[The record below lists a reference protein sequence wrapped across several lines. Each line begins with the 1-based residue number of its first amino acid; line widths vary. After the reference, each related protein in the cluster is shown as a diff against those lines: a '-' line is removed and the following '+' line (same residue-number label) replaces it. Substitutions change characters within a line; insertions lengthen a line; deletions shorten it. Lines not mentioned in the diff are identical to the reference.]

1 MTTASRRS
9 TDWPP
14 SPIDYDVLVNA
25 TPVKEELIVRPHGG
39 MQVVD
44 LAYLAD
50 GRRDG
55 PRRSGPGGGFE
66 VMVDGLDVLLFRRS
80 GLRALDGPPGPSRR
94 DAVGAAREE
103 ARAVSGSKVGNIERH
118 LARVGAALDRFL
130 AAPDERPGAASRR
143 LDERFVAPAARSRRR
158 CGGGGR
164 RDRGHADPERG
175 TARVSGLLGL
185 DHDGPDTVPVVAAA
199 AASLASPQRYSIT
212 AFNLLE
218 ELSLEWLAELCGL
231 GDTMRGVY
239 VSGGSVANLVALGAA
254 RQWALEEAGIDPSND
269 GFAGREVAVYT
280 SLEAH
285 HTVQRAAAV
294 LGIGR
299 SRVRAIAADQDQR
312 LRVDLL
318 REALETDVAAGV
330 LPLAVVATA
339 GTTNTGAID
348 PLREAGEVAREHGA
362 WFHVD
367 GAYGLLGIL
376 DDRVASLYEGL
387 ELADSAI
394 VDPHKWLGA
403 PVGIAAT
410 FVRDRS
416 VLHRAFTQEPAAY
429 LDGAFDPEGEVAM
442 SLDSMGVPYSE
453 FAVELSAP
461 ARGAVVWSIIREL
474 GREGVRARIRRDN
487 DLTRRLAELVRG
499 HQRLELVTEPVLSI
513 CCFRYVTS
521 ATPDLN
527 DFNAALLR
535 RLLRETPYLPSSTVV
550 DGVFVIRPCYINA
563 RTEEKHVDGL
573 VDAVV
578 AIGDDMVGPE
588 R

>member
-1 MTTASRRS
+1 M
-9 TDWPP
+9 
-14 SPIDYDVLVNA
+14 
-25 TPVKEELIVRPHGG
+25 
-39 MQVVD
+39 
-44 LAYLAD
+44 
-50 GRRDG
+50 
-55 PRRSGPGGGFE
+55 
-66 VMVDGLDVLLFRRS
+66 
-80 GLRALDGPPGPSRR
+80 
-94 DAVGAAREE
+94 
-103 ARAVSGSKVGNIERH
+103 SGSEVGNIERH

-130 AAPDERPGAASRR
+130 AAPDDDP
-143 LDERFVAPAARSRRR
+143 VP
-158 CGGGGR
+158 R
-164 RDRGHADPERG
+164 RDAWTNALLLPLPAHGVGAEAVVDEIVDTLIPNG
-175 TARVSGLLGL
+175 ARLASPGFSGWITT
-185 DHDGPDTVPVVAAA
+185 GPDTVPVVAAA

-218 ELSLEWLAELCGL
+218 ELSLEWVAELCGL

-416 VLHRAFTQEPAAY
+416 ILHRAFTQEPAAY

>member
-1 MTTASRRS
+1 M
-9 TDWPP
+9 
-14 SPIDYDVLVNA
+14 
-25 TPVKEELIVRPHGG
+25 
-39 MQVVD
+39 
-44 LAYLAD
+44 
-50 GRRDG
+50 
-55 PRRSGPGGGFE
+55 
-66 VMVDGLDVLLFRRS
+66 
-80 GLRALDGPPGPSRR
+80 
-94 DAVGAAREE
+94 
-103 ARAVSGSKVGNIERH
+103 
-118 LARVGAALDRFL
+118 
-130 AAPDERPGAASRR
+130 
-143 LDERFVAPAARSRRR
+143 
-158 CGGGGR
+158 
-164 RDRGHADPERG
+164 
-175 TARVSGLLGL
+175 
-185 DHDGPDTVPVVAAA
+185 VAAA

-254 RQWALEEAGIDPSND
+254 RQWALEEAGIDAAND

-280 SLEAH
+280 SVEAH

-318 REALETDVAAGV
+318 RQALETDVAAGV

-348 PLREAGEVAREHGA
+348 PLREAGELAREHGA

-376 DDRVASLYEGL
+376 DDRVASLYDGL

-416 VLHRAFTQEPAAY
+416 ILHRAFTQEPAAY
-429 LDGAFDPEGEVAM
+429 LEGAFDPEGEVAM

-487 DLTRRLAELVRG
+487 DLARRLAELVRG

-513 CCFRYVTS
+513 CCFRYVTG
-521 ATPDLN
+521 AAPDLN
-527 DFNAALLR
+527 DFNAGLLR

-550 DGVFVIRPCYINA
+550 DGAFVIRPCYINA
-563 RTEEKHVDGL
+563 RTEEAHVDGL

-578 AIGDDMVGPE
+578 AIGDDMVGAE